1 MTSLEIKQLLDE
13 KYQEYCHSDFFIH
26 TDPIQIPKLF
36 EEKED
41 IEIAGFLAASLAWG
55 QRPTIIKKCKELMQ
69 LLDYAPY
76 DFVLHARES
85 DFARFEHFKHRTF
98 NGYDCSYFLRSLA
111 HIYRHE
117 GGLENVFTTAWQI
130 HGDMFEVLRHW
141 YRIFTTLPA
150 EPRVLR
156 HIACVD
162 KGSAAKRVNMF
173 IRWMVRHDHS
183 GIDFG
188 LWKGIPAS
196 ALLIPLDLHTG
207 HVRRELGLLTRK
219 QNDAKAVEELTRRLR
234 EFDPVDPI
242 RYDFA
247 LFGLG
252 AFK

>member
-1 MTSLEIKQLLDE
+1 
-13 KYQEYCHSDFFIH
+13 
-26 TDPIQIPKLF
+26 
-36 EEKED
+36 
-41 IEIAGFLAASLAWG
+41 
-55 QRPTIIKKCKELMQ
+55 MQ

-85 DFARFEHFKHRTF
+85 DFTRFEHFKHRTF

-162 KGSAAKRVNMF
+162 KGSA
-173 IRWMVRHDHS
+173 
-183 GIDFG
+183 DFG

-207 HVRRELGLLTRK
+207 HVSRELGLLTRK

>member
-98 NGYDCSYFLRSLA
+98 NGWKMSSPPPGKYTGICSRYYAIGIGFSLPFRPSPGYSA
-111 HIYRHE
+111 
-117 GGLENVFTTAWQI
+117 TS
-130 HGDMFEVLRHW
+130 
-141 YRIFTTLPA
+141 
-150 EPRVLR
+150 RV
-156 HIACVD
+156 
-162 KGSAAKRVNMF
+162 
-173 IRWMVRHDHS
+173 
-183 GIDFG
+183 
-188 LWKGIPAS
+188 
-196 ALLIPLDLHTG
+196 
-207 HVRRELGLLTRK
+207 
-219 QNDAKAVEELTRRLR
+219 
-234 EFDPVDPI
+234 
-242 RYDFA
+242 
-247 LFGLG
+247 
-252 AFK
+252 